1 MSSACHTYGMSERRL
16 QPVTRVR
23 GELQPSPAVVR
34 AVNRFLEK
42 PMDERSARM
51 YTTAQTVVTQGEHR
65 TRHAL
70 ELADIEREM
79 RKRSLAQRAFVLAQ
93 PLGLQEHQDG
103 SGRLFFN
110 VASKNT
116 RDLRWVGEQLNAIE
130 GLEEPDEND
139 LLYVEIAKG
148 GLAHERRRRREQVM
162 EGRDLIGAE
171 LRHPSAQYRMTA
183 IGLHIVTRDMMYSVA
198 EREGLPLAE

>member
-1 MSSACHTYGMSERRL
+1 
-16 QPVTRVR
+16 
-23 GELQPSPAVVR
+23 
-34 AVNRFLEK
+34 
-42 PMDERSARM
+42 M
-51 YTTAQTVVTQGEHR
+51 YTTAQTVVPQGEHR
-65 TRHAL
+65 THHAL

-93 PLGLQEHQDG
+93 PLRLQEHQDG

-110 VASKNT
+110 VAPKNK
-116 RDLRWVGEQLNAIE
+116 RDLQWVGEQLNVIE

-148 GLAHERRRRREQVM
+148 GLARERGRRRDQVM

-183 IGLHIVTRDMMYSVA
+183 TGLHIVTRDMMYSVA
-198 EREGLPLAE
+198 ERDREDLPLAE